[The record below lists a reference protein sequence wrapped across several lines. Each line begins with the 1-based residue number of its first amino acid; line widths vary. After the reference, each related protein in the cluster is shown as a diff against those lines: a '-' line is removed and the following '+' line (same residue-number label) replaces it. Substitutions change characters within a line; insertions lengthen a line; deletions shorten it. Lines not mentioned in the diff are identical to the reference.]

1 MHHFVFLSFLIV
13 GILCLRLES
22 SSAQMMA
29 GDVEILSME
38 LSGPGCPQGSVHPSL
53 APDGS
58 ALTVLYDNFV
68 GEISPEDHFARVI
81 CDLRLKLRKPRAM
94 TFAFASAD
102 FRGFVNLEAGARA
115 SQRVRLAGG
124 FNEDGQRDV
133 NLSQQTWIGPLTEPF
148 YFSAVQ
154 PEEGLLA
161 VGCKVRRAQTM
172 IRLRVAITLR
182 SKKTASATGQ
192 IAIDSFD
199 GGMTQRYHLQWSRCS
214 QP

>member
-1 MHHFVFLSFLIV
+1 MFLSAEASLAQIAP
-13 GILCLRLES
+13 GDIEITSLE
-22 SSAQMMA
+22 
-29 GDVEILSME
+29 I
-38 LSGPGCPQGSVHPSL
+38 SGPGCPQGSVHPSL

-58 ALTVLYDNFV
+58 ALTILYDNFV
-68 GEISPEDHFARVI
+68 GEISPADHFARVI
-81 CDLRLKLRKPRAM
+81 CDLRLRLKKPRAM

-102 FRGFVNLEAGARA
+102 FRGFVNLEPGARA
-115 SQRVRLAGG
+115 IQRVRLGGG
-124 FNEDGQRDV
+124 FDEDGKREV

-154 PEEGLLA
+154 PEEGVLT
-161 VGCKVRRAQTM
+161 VGCKVQRPQTM

-199 GGMTQRYHLQWSRCS
+199 GGMTQRYHLQWSKCGS
-214 QP
+214 P